1 MPDDDPFTSFF
12 IRFKQNVDAHIA
24 AAIRSTLG
32 IPSSVSKSMYIDGRW
47 PETPPAA
54 VAPAKA
60 PSPASNDLEPS
71 HSHSIWSSLPTEFL
85 AEVEASA
92 ESMYQF
98 AWMSF
103 IIDSPYS
110 PLMLRNLPQPVPRD
124 LPEGADATVFGF
136 EDAFEDLLR
145 VTSGQ
150 GLEDI
155 HQRYATKREWLQS
168 FPRGLPPTLWLHQL
182 TRQGLWDGWEPRPDF
197 LDKAIRERWRRWLG
211 DQDDPFHPRK
221 DDVKAGDT
229 SSDVSETHKMRIA
242 TQVEGVP
249 SRSGEAEIEEELYE
263 LVEHGK
269 VLAKSLQ
276 AAISS
281 ISKIGDL
288 ALGPNSAEH
297 MPGSKTNTA
306 GKLPDGYREDVTTEE
321 RTDSGGFTTVVR
333 TRVVFDEEDRPV
345 SRMTE
350 TTTTRTSKMPDTQ
363 TVSSKA

>member
-1 MPDDDPFTSFF
+1 
-12 IRFKQNVDAHIA
+12 
-24 AAIRSTLG
+24 
-32 IPSSVSKSMYIDGRW
+32 
-47 PETPPAA
+47 
-54 VAPAKA
+54 
-60 PSPASNDLEPS
+60 
-71 HSHSIWSSLPTEFL
+71 
-85 AEVEASA
+85 
-92 ESMYQF
+92 
-98 AWMSF
+98 
-103 IIDSPYS
+103 
-110 PLMLRNLPQPVPRD
+110 MLRHLPQPVPRD
-124 LPEGADATVFGF
+124 LPEGADASVFGF

-221 DDVKAGDT
+221 DNVKAVDT
-229 SSDVSETHKMRIA
+229 DSNAQDTQKM
-242 TQVEGVP
+242 QVEGVSP
-249 SRSGEAEIEEELYE
+249 RSGEAEIEEELYE

-288 ALGPNSAEH
+288 ALGPNAADH
-297 MPGSKTNTA
+297 LPG
-306 GKLPDGYREDVTTEE
+306 GKNDASGRLPDGYREDVTTEE
-321 RTDSGGFTTVVR
+321 RTDPGGFTTVVR
-333 TRVVFDEEDRPV
+333 TRVVYDEEDRPV

-350 TTTTRTSKMPDTQ
+350 TTTTRASKTSSISTDE
-363 TVSSKA
+363 A

>member
-1 MPDDDPFTSFF
+1 
-12 IRFKQNVDAHIA
+12 
-24 AAIRSTLG
+24 
-32 IPSSVSKSMYIDGRW
+32 MYIDGRW
-47 PETPPAA
+47 PDSPPAAATPAKATPPA
-54 VAPAKA
+54 
-60 PSPASNDLEPS
+60 SSDLQS
-71 HSHSIWSSLPTEFL
+71 SDSHSIWSSLPSEFL

-110 PLMLRNLPQPVPRD
+110 PLMLRHLPQPVPRD
-124 LPEGADATVFGF
+124 LPEGADASVFGF

-221 DDVKAGDT
+221 DNVKAVDT
-229 SSDVSETHKMRIA
+229 DSNAQDTQKMRISS
-242 TQVEGVP
+242 QIEGVSP
-249 SRSGEAEIEEELYE
+249 RSGEAEIEEELYE

-288 ALGPNSAEH
+288 ALGPNAAEH
-297 MPGSKTNTA
+297 LPGSKND
-306 GKLPDGYREDVTTEE
+306 GSGRLPDGYREDVTTEE
-321 RTDSGGFTTVVR
+321 RTDPGGFTTIVR
-333 TRVVFDEEDRPV
+333 TRVVYDEEDRPV

-350 TTTTRTSKMPDTQ
+350 TTTTRASKTSSISTDE
-363 TVSSKA
+363 A